1 MAFWDNIKFPYFNSQ
16 QLNLDWILTEIK
28 RVMGFFPEDGNA
40 GEVLMKTSTGTAWEE
55 IEAIDINI
63 NNLPQD
69 TDIADTDKLVYYDI
83 SASANRKITPPDM
96 LNSMMSNATPLMDGT
111 GSAGTSKK
119 PARYDH
125 RHPSDTSK
133 QNALSGTQ
141 LAACNSGITA
151 AKVALYDAIG
161 IRTRLDSANSG
172 SQHVIGTGATNTI
185 QLDESIEDFT
195 TIDII
200 LYIGSVAWNNRTEL
214 TIGVY
219 GSSVLST
226 VYPIASTSGVG
237 WICLEISET
246 GLLSFIQSSASD
258 VYLSYVYGN
267 RRPVAA
273 PTP

>member
-40 GEVLMKTSTGTAWEE
+40 GEVLMKTSTGTSWEE

-69 TDIADTDKLVYYDI
+69 TEIADTDKLIYYDI

-151 AKVALYDAIG
+151 AKVDKLDAVYDYQTGVQTIDGWTVVDYASGYREAYITAQIPNQVKAGTYNNINYCGAIITFPAG
-161 IRTRLDSANSG
+161 LFYRVVGAVATVRW
-172 SQHVIGTGATNTI
+172 GTGISWGGVRDYSTGYV
-185 QLDESIEDFT
+185 QLTAFGNQDNETLYYTVRMFGFRPT
-195 TIDII
+195 T
-200 LYIGSVAWNNRTEL
+200 
-214 TIGVY
+214 
-219 GSSVLST
+219 
-226 VYPIASTSGVG
+226 
-237 WICLEISET
+237 
-246 GLLSFIQSSASD
+246 
-258 VYLSYVYGN
+258 
-267 RRPVAA
+267 
-273 PTP
+273 

>member
-1 MAFWDNIKFPYFNSQ
+1 MAFWDNIKFPYFTTQ

-69 TDIADTDKLVYYDI
+69 TEIADTDKLIYYDI

-151 AKVALYDAIG
+151 AKVASHDACGSIVLLSPQ
-161 IRTRLDSANSG
+161 TAAN
-172 SQHVIGTGATNTI
+172 QHVIGTGATNTI
-185 QLDESIEDFT
+185 QLNTNNITDYSSITLVLFVGSIEGANRCGI
-195 TIDII
+195 TI
-200 LYIGSVAWNNRTEL
+200 
-214 TIGVY
+214 TITG
-219 GSSVLST
+219 T
-226 VYPIASTSGVG
+226 VSAVFPIASSSGVG
-237 WICLEISET
+237 WLRMEIST
-246 GLLSFIQSSASD
+246 SGLITFITSSATD
-258 VYLSYVYGN
+258 VYVNAIYGT
-267 RRPVAA
+267 RKG
-273 PTP
+273 TTT

>member
-69 TDIADTDKLVYYDI
+69 TDIADTDKLVYYDV

-151 AKVALYDAIG
+151 EKVNKLDAISDYQTSVETSG
-161 IRTRLDSANSG
+161 DWTIVRYASGYTEAYCSGNESVEIQTNPVNGYYWQTLNVSIPANLFTSVLGVMGSVRL
-172 SQHVIGTGATNTI
+172 GTG
-185 QLDESIEDFT
+185 
-195 TIDII
+195 
-200 LYIGSVAWNNRTEL
+200 VAVGGIYEW
-214 TIGVY
+214 
-219 GSSVLST
+219 
-226 VYPIASTSGVG
+226 STSRVN
-237 WICLEISET
+237 LL
-246 GLLSFIQSSASD
+246 GLSPQNTPTQTMMYSI
-258 VYLSYVYGN
+258 
-267 RRPVAA
+267 RVAGMRS
-273 PTP
+273 TT

>member
-28 RVMGFFPEDGNA
+28 RVMGFVPEDGNA

-55 IEAIDINI
+55 IEAIDVNI

-69 TDIADTDKLVYYDI
+69 TEIADTDKLIYYDI

-125 RHPSDTSK
+125 RHPTDTSR
-133 QNALSGTQ
+133 QAALSGTQ

-151 AKVALYDAIG
+151 AKVNKIDAIADYQTEITTMG
-161 IRTRLDSANSG
+161 DWTVVKYNSG
-172 SQHVIGTGATNTI
+172 YTEAYCTGSATVTIQNTQVNGYYWQTYDVALPANLFASIMGVTGSVRLGTGIAVSGIYDYSTTRVQILGLTAQNTAQQPI
-185 QLDESIEDFT
+185 KY
-195 TIDII
+195 TIR
-200 LYIGSVAWNNRTEL
+200 VAGMR
-214 TIGVY
+214 
-219 GSSVLST
+219 
-226 VYPIASTSGVG
+226 A
-237 WICLEISET
+237 
-246 GLLSFIQSSASD
+246 
-258 VYLSYVYGN
+258 
-267 RRPVAA
+267 
-273 PTP
+273 